1 MNTHSRPP
9 AKSKQIA
16 LRAGIGAIL
25 LCAGILAYGPF
36 DEWRYR
42 PTATFDVLRW
52 NKPDM
57 KYRYSALPVVIREI
71 IKPGMTEEQVTAL
84 LGAPNAIT
92 ADEDWQYETQQPGWK
107 IANWTGGGLLIRFDR
122 DRHVVEAVDNTLVD

>member
-1 MNTHSRPP
+1 MSDDASEKPKLFRVSLCVGV
-9 AKSKQIA
+9 AAIS
-16 LRAGIGAIL
+16 LLAGSM
-25 LCAGILAYGPF
+25 AYGPF

-42 PTATFDVLRW
+42 PAATFDARRW
-52 NKPDM
+52 NKPDL
-57 KYRYSALPVVIREI
+57 KYRYSVLAVVIREI

-84 LGAPNAIT
+84 LGPPNAIT

-122 DRHVVEAVDNTLVD
+122 DRHVVEAADNTLVD